1 MTCSFDGGVAEDC
14 SLPLV
19 LDIVRFGTDEHVV
32 IVTATDEFGQ
42 TASVSLI
49 FRLSGTLSHCHLYD
63 ITGVLISPLPLA
75 PALNISCETLVDGL
89 TFLYLC
95 EANNNISSISCFINN
110 DTPTDCEL
118 ERTFHLAAI
127 LLDSNCSEWC
137 GM

>member
-1 MTCSFDGGVAEDC
+1 MLPAGSEVATETVVV
-14 SLPLV
+14 PRAAV
-19 LDIVRFGTDEHVV
+19 GRHVV
-32 IVTATDEFGQ
+32 KVVGRATAAEPGIPLGQ
-42 TASVSLI
+42 ITFNVPRKS
-49 FRLSGTLSHCHLYD
+49 LYD

-75 PALNISCETLVDGL
+75 PALNISCETLLDGL

-110 DTPTDCEL
+110 DTPSDCEL
-118 ERTFHLAAI
+118 ERTFHLAAT